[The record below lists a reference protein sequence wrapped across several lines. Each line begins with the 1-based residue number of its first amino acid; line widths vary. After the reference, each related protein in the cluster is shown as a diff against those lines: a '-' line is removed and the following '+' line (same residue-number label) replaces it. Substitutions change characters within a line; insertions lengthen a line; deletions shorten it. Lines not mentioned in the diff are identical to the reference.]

1 MKLGYELV
9 IEQTQKLA
17 MTQELI
23 QAINIL
29 QCNNQELN
37 ELIENELLENPL
49 LEAETPGG
57 DSREVG
63 LEELREKI
71 AEAQEEID
79 TYKRWESYQSEQEDF
94 SFERYVAFRYSLT
107 EHLLIQLHFS
117 NLKGREAE
125 IGRYVIE
132 SIDENGYLT
141 LSDSEIAMAMGCS
154 GEAVEE
160 VVSVIQ
166 TFDPPGVCARN
177 LSECLMI
184 QLKQS
189 GDLTEELRYLIESR
203 LEDLAENRISQ
214 ISKEMGL
221 KPSEVQAMA
230 DRIKRLEPRPGR
242 QYDPDQTVKY
252 VIPDVFVEKVGDE
265 YIVTDNESSTPR
277 LMISSY
283 YSQLRS
289 EEGNSPDVKDYLND
303 RLNSAMWLIRS
314 IDQRRNTIHKIA
326 SEIVSFQQDYFDK
339 GERYLKPLTLRQIA
353 ERVGVH
359 ESTVSRSING
369 KYMQCAMG
377 VLELKYFFTSGVMAD
392 DGQGISSSSIKSMI
406 KEIVDGENPKR
417 PYSDL
422 KIAEMLGNEGIEISR
437 RTVAKYR
444 EDLKIAS
451 SSKRRRY

>member
-29 QCNNQELN
+29 QYNNQELN
-37 ELIENELLENPL
+37 EYIENEILENPL
-49 LEAETPGG
+49 LEADEPGRAE
-57 DSREVG
+57 REVNI
-63 LEELREKI
+63 EELREKI
-71 AEAQEEID
+71 AESQEEMD
-79 TYKRWESYQSEQEDF
+79 TYKHWEAYRTEQEDF

-117 NLKGREAE
+117 NLKGKDAE

-132 SIDENGYLT
+132 SIDDNGYLT
-141 LSDSEIAMAMGCS
+141 LSDKEIAEAMDS
-154 GEAVEE
+154 DEKTVGEVIS
-160 VVSVIQ
+160 VVQ
-166 TFDPPGVCARN
+166 TFDPPGIGARD
-177 LSECLMI
+177 LSECLAI
-184 QLKQS
+184 QLEQT
-189 GDLTEELRYLIESR
+189 GELTDEYRALIFDKLSE
-203 LEDLAENRISQ
+203 LAENKISL

-221 KPSEVQAMA
+221 KPSDVQAMA

-252 VIPDVFVEKVGDE
+252 VIPDVYVEKVGDE
-265 YIVTDNESSTPR
+265 YVVTDNESSTPH

-283 YSQLRS
+283 YSKLTADEKDS
-289 EEGNSPDVKDYLND
+289 GELKDYLNE
-303 RLNSAMWLIRS
+303 RLNSAMWLIKS
-314 IDQRRNTIHKIA
+314 IDQRKSTIHKVA
-326 SEIVSFQQDYFDK
+326 SEIVNFQKEYFDK

-353 ERVGVH
+353 ERIGAH

-377 VLELKYFFTSGVMAD
+377 VLELKYFFTSGVMAC

-422 KIAEMLGNEGIEISR
+422 KIAEMLGNEGVEISR

-444 EDLKIAS
+444 EDLQIAS